1 MCKHTPLHE
10 QIIHA
15 VKCLHMLPICMR
27 LPILYCVEY
36 SHKCTLYLLTYHVHA
51 CSTTA
56 TGLLINCPTV

>member
-15 VKCLHMLPICMR
+15 VKCLRMLPISSV
-27 LPILYCVEY
+27 YDH
-36 SHKCTLYLLTYHVHA
+36 SLLCRVLTQVYTIHGYHVHT

-56 TGLLINCPTV
+56 TGLLINCPYV